1 MKSHIRSSVS
11 WAVTL
16 DEEDQFILT
25 GRENYG
31 VVDYTILVEAFSDGR
46 VEGLGREEEPGL
58 NFRGRRQ
65 LKSGKKSYQTKTL
78 VLADGDPNIPADI
91 AELANELR
99 SEVERIRELLKKEI

>member
-31 VVDYTILVEAFSDGR
+31 MVDYTILVEHFSDGR
-46 VEGLGREEEPGL
+46 VEGREKEPGL

-65 LKSGKKSYQTKTL
+65 LKSGKKSYQTKVL

-99 SEVERIRELLKKEI
+99 SEVERLRELLKKEA